1 MRSFSVVVIA
11 AICSTGCSP
20 RESIQDYVAR
30 AEVSPRGV
38 LPPVPESHYDAAT
51 YQADG
56 LRDPFAAPARR
67 EARRDGLLLSYFT
80 FSTTVCI
87 LRQHVPPTLL
97 ARANRASVA

>member
-56 LRDPFAAPARR
+56 LLSKRPLRCACEAGSPPRR
-67 EARRDGLLLSYFT
+67 LVAI
-80 FSTTVCI
+80 I
-87 LRQHVPPTLL
+87 LYI
-97 ARANRASVA
+97 